1 VKPGPVIKDT
11 RAAPILPRGRVAKW
25 SKEQIDKLTTLELR
39 SLFANAERLKET
51 EIAALCKELLDARP
65 RGHAPVRRHKQA
77 GEPRRLVTRGK
88 AFEMNGVSL
97 RNRVWSC
104 GGVRTDGAVLLS
116 MRAEDVQKAEG
127 ANSCLLWAPNIADSR
142 PWSDSPGGK
151 ERLEHCRIALER
163 GAAEG
168 LLIYG
173 KRAAGAP
180 PEDKLPRA
188 DRVDAETVLNLR
200 VEKRGDEYWASWTP
214 AEKRVVVNSF
224 E

>member
-1 VKPGPVIKDT
+1 MKDI

-25 SKEQIDKLTTLELR
+25 SKE
-39 SLFANAERLKET
+39 ET

-77 GEPRRLVTRGK
+77 GEPRRVVTRGK

-97 RNRVWSC
+97 GNRVWSC

>member
-1 VKPGPVIKDT
+1 MKDA
-11 RAAPILPRGRVAKW
+11 RAAPLLPRGRVAKW

-39 SLFANAERLKET
+39 ALLANAERLKET
-51 EIAALCKELLDARP
+51 EVVALCSELLHARP
-65 RGHAPVRRHKQA
+65 RGYAPVRRHKQA
-77 GEPRRLVTRGK
+77 GEPRGLVGRGK
-88 AFEMNGVSL
+88 AFEMNGVRL

-104 GGVRTDGAVLLS
+104 GGLRTDGAVLLS
-116 MRAEDVQKAEG
+116 VRAEEVQKAEG
-127 ANSCLLWAPNIADSR
+127 TNCCLLWAPNVADSR

-180 PEDKLPRA
+180 PEDKSLGA

-200 VEKRGDEYWASWTP
+200 VEKRGDEYWASWTS
-214 AEKRVVVNSF
+214 AEKRVVVNTF

>member
-1 VKPGPVIKDT
+1 MCSSD
-11 RAAPILPRGRVAKW
+11 L
-25 SKEQIDKLTTLELR
+25 
-39 SLFANAERLKET
+39 
-51 EIAALCKELLDARP
+51 
-65 RGHAPVRRHKQA
+65 
-77 GEPRRLVTRGK
+77 
-88 AFEMNGVSL
+88 
-97 RNRVWSC
+97 
-104 GGVRTDGAVLLS
+104 
-116 MRAEDVQKAEG
+116 
-127 ANSCLLWAPNIADSR
+127 ANSCLLWAPNVADSR

-168 LLIYG
+168 LLIYS

-180 PEDKLPRA
+180 PEDKGPRA

>member
-1 VKPGPVIKDT
+1 MKDI

-39 SLFANAERLKET
+39 ALLANAERLKET
-51 EIAALCKELLDARP
+51 EVVALCNELLHARP
-65 RGHAPVRRHKQA
+65 RGQAPVRRHKQA
-77 GEPRRLVTRGK
+77 GEVRRLVTRGK
-88 AFEMNGVSL
+88 AFEMNGVRL

-104 GGVRTDGAVLLS
+104 GGIRTDGAVLLS
-116 MRAEDVQKAEG
+116 VRAEDVQTAEG
-127 ANSCLLWAPNIADSR
+127 ASSCLLWAPNVADSR